1 MRAGFTSEMESA
13 SMSNQDAGTATPEAA
28 ETATED
34 TTKAP
39 NGPQD
44 AAETSSDDQGNGKT
58 PKAAAEGLQAD
69 LVRERRQR
77 QTLERRLKEIEDA
90 KLSDLERLQKQAKE
104 ANDRAEK
111 AERAALRQQAA
122 IKHQLTPDLA
132 KRLQGDT
139 ENELDADAAE
149 LAKLLTPKAPGP
161 DPSQGSRA
169 GQGPQNMNDLI
180 RSAVRRS

>member
-1 MRAGFTSEMESA
+1 
-13 SMSNQDAGTATPEAA
+13 MSDQDAGTTTPEAA

-34 TTKAP
+34 TSNAP

-44 AAETSSDDQGNGKT
+44 AAETSSDDQDN
-58 PKAAAEGLQAD
+58 PKPRRPASDDLKND
-69 LVRERRQR
+69 LVKERRQR
-77 QTLERRLKEIEDA
+77 QALEKRLKEIEDA

-104 ANDRAEK
+104 ATDRAER
-111 AERAALRQQAA
+111 AERSALRQQVA

-132 KRLQGDT
+132 KRLQGET
-139 ENELDADAAE
+139 EDELDADGAE
-149 LAKLLTPKAPGP
+149 LAKLIAPKAPRP

-180 RSAVRRS
+180 RSAARRNVV